1 MAVPSLSME
10 PNLQW
15 QTPPERPSSPLT
27 PRPRR
32 RTGTSWLPAALIGS
46 AIVIA
51 AGLIAGALIF
61 KDKGATTTTAAKPST
76 CQAWSQTW
84 VTLKAIPALPNGW
97 TWQTPNIDSLILAQN
112 VPVAKALD
120 GFESQIATDP
130 ADVAKAATDYLAA
143 RRAQMQSLQDRSYT
157 AQDGAAV
164 DTTLSRLNDLCG
176 ISAGGRPI

>member
-1 MAVPSLSME
+1 MDL
-10 PNLQW
+10 NRQW
-15 QTPPERPSSPLT
+15 QPPPERPASLT
-27 PRPRR
+27 PGPRR
-32 RTGTSWLPAALIGS
+32 RAGTPWLPAALIGS

-61 KDKGATTTTAAKPST
+61 KDKGGGASVAKPST
-76 CQAWSQTW
+76 CQAWSETW

-176 ISAGGRPI
+176 INAGGRPI